1 MFEKN
6 LAPLL
11 LPNLPAGGSPE
22 HFYHFLLSYFL
33 PLDDYLSRHKP
44 ARVVL
49 RDCGPM
55 NAWFEMLPPGTTREI
70 APLATLLEALSP
82 TEVAQAHLPSFEI
95 DQPTRA
101 RRIARARKRVLARV
115 KVTSRPRQT
124 HLTFINRLP
133 SLPFYL
139 EDAEIKTS
147 GAERRS
153 LPNFEEIAGA
163 LASFAS
169 VERFAGE
176 HLEPAEQVRLLS
188 ETSTLVGQHGA
199 GLANMVWMGPGG
211 HVVEIL
217 PDTLEGPLR
226 RRLFRELAALCGHT
240 YACVSQVDD
249 HAPADASKVL
259 QAVTL
264 RERLE

>member
-1 MFEKN
+1 MFEKKD
-6 LAPLL
+6 APLL
-11 LPNLPAGGSPE
+11 LPNLPASGSPE

-33 PLDDYLSRHKP
+33 PLEDHLARHKP
-44 ARVVL
+44 KRIEL

-55 NAWFEMLPPGTTREI
+55 NAWFEMLQPGAAREI
-70 APLATLLEALSP
+70 APLASLVEALSP
-82 TEVAQAHLPSFEI
+82 TEVARAHLPSFEI
-95 DQPTRA
+95 DQPSRA
-101 RRIARARKRVLARV
+101 RRIARVRKRVLARLGLP
-115 KVTSRPRQT
+115 TRPRQT

-153 LPNFEEIAGA
+153 LPNFDELLQAVAAVSAVQG
-163 LASFAS
+163 
-169 VERFAGE
+169 FAGE
-176 HLEPAEQVRLLS
+176 HLEPAEQVRLMS

-199 GLANMVWMGPGG
+199 GLANMVWMRPGG

-226 RRLFRELAALCGHT
+226 RRLFRELAGLCGHT
-240 YACVSQVDD
+240 YACVSQADD
-249 HAPADASKVL
+249 HAHVHRDSVL
-259 QAVTL
+259 QAL
-264 RERLE
+264 RR

>member
-22 HFYHFLLSYFL
+22 HFFHFLLSYFL

-44 ARVVL
+44 ARIVL

-55 NAWFEMLPPGTTREI
+55 NAWFEMLRPGTTREI

-82 TEVAQAHLPSFEI
+82 TEVAQARLPSFEI

-101 RRIARARKRVLARV
+101 RRIARGRKRVLARV

-153 LPNFEEIAGA
+153 LPNFDSLLGA
-163 LASFAS
+163 LAEVSMAQS
-169 VERFAGE
+169 FAGE
-176 HLEPAEQVRLLS
+176 HLPPAEQVRVMS
-188 ETSTLVGQHGA
+188 ETSILVGQHGA
-199 GLANMVWMGPGG
+199 GLANMVWMRPGG

-217 PDTLEGPLR
+217 PDTLAGPLR
-226 RRLFRELAALCGHT
+226 RQLFRSLAHLCGHS
-240 YACVSQVDD
+240 YACVSQSDD
-249 HAPADASKVL
+249 HAPADAETLVH
-259 QAVTL
+259 AVTH
-264 RERLE
+264 RERID